1 MNEQENGTS
10 QDLEDGIVPPAASD
24 DEASPVGDDGIPAA
38 ADTSPPAW
46 VEAEISAMRERYMRL
61 AAEFDNY
68 KKRVDRERGEIAV
81 RAQVHLLERMLE
93 PLDDLH
99 RIAEQEASVAS
110 ASALQEGAG
119 MVQKKFM
126 RVLEALGVEEI
137 DAEGR
142 AFDPTIHEALTTI
155 PADSAEDDEIVAQ
168 VYQKGYLLKGALV
181 RAARVV
187 VRKYAG

>member
-1 MNEQENGTS
+1 
-10 QDLEDGIVPPAASD
+10 
-24 DEASPVGDDGIPAA
+24 
-38 ADTSPPAW
+38 
-46 VEAEISAMRERYMRL
+46 
-61 AAEFDNY
+61 
-68 KKRVDRERGEIAV
+68 
-81 RAQVHLLERMLE
+81 
-93 PLDDLH
+93 
-99 RIAEQEASVAS
+99 
-110 ASALQEGAG
+110 
-119 MVQKKFM
+119 
-126 RVLEALGVEEI
+126 VLVVEEI